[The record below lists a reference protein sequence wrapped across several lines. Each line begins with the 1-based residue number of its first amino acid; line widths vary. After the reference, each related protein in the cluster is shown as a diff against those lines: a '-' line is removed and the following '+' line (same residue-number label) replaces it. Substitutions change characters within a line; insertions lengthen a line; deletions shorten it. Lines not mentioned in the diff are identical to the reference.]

1 MPSSIDLTLQQ
12 HNLDA
17 IFMPMY
23 WGAQIGAKA
32 GYPTITVPA
41 GYDVNGQPVGVSLLG
56 AAYSEGKLIQYGYA
70 FEQATKARKSP
81 LLEVE

>member
-1 MPSSIDLTLQQ
+1 
-12 HNLDA
+12 
-17 IFMPMY
+17 MPMY

-81 LLEVE
+81 LLEVD